1 MPLTFS
7 VFALGGVGTQIV
19 DENLKEL
26 PEASLKG
33 MTHQTLKT
41 EGGIYQS
48 ERHDPIR
55 LGAPFSC
62 KCGFTL
68 II

>member
-48 ERHDPIR
+48 T
-55 LGAPFSC
+55 GM
-62 KCGFTL
+62 TL
-68 II
+68 